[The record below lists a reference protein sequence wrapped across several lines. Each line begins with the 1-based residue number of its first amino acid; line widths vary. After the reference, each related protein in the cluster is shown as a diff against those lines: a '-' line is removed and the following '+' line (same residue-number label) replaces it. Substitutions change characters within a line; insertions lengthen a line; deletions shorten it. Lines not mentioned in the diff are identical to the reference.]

1 MSVSFARSKL
11 ARSAREAFLFSKQHA
26 VFIAILSRRF
36 KRISLPFSLS
46 LSLSLSLETVLKRKE
61 ERKKGRTVLFSQVL
75 ALSQLFAIRPILRKL
90 ELFKPH
96 EFRYN
101 LSLTL
106 YGDRETYERGGTV
119 DYTYAG
125 SR

>member
-46 LSLSLSLETVLKRKE
+46 LSLSLETVLKRKE
-61 ERKKGRTVLFSQVL
+61 ERKRGRTVLFSQVL
-75 ALSQLFAIRPILRKL
+75 ALSQRFAIRPILRKL